1 MSLEWSADK
10 TDVGSYRKRSKR
22 DRLLSETT
30 ASTNHG
36 KIKLFVPSTE
46 DDHKMRTPDHYDFPI
61 QPVDYIIANNLGFC
75 EGNVIKYVSRW
86 QGKGGRD
93 DLLKA
98 KHYIEMLID
107 TLDKESAELYNTKDN
122 F

>member
-1 MSLEWSADK
+1 MSSEWYADIK
-10 TDVGSYRKRSKR
+10 GAGSYRKQSKR
-22 DRLLSETT
+22 DLSHSEAT
-30 ASTNHG
+30 AFTNRG
-36 KIKLFVPSTE
+36 RIKLFVPST
-46 DDHKMRTPDHYDFPI
+46 DDDMKTPDHYDFPI

-107 TLDKESAELYNTKDN
+107 TLDKESAEVYNTNDQI
-122 F
+122 